1 MRQFAFLAALTLLLA
16 AVGCV
21 QQSCPPCDKCKQSDE
36 AKAEPKPD
44 PTAEPKPKA
53 KPKRPLRGDEPA
65 ESSWLNPPRWNDGTV
80 ERTGLMRL
88 HTDAQQVDA
97 VEWMAETIK
106 REQKARDIDAELQG
120 KMLPPRYPWL
130 IHEGGLLD
138 PVHDRFYPF
147 PRGVREQVFGR

>member
-1 MRQFAFLAALTLLLA
+1 MRQFVFLAALGLLLA

-21 QQSCPPCDKCKQSDE
+21 QQCPPCDKCKAE
-36 AKAEPKPD
+36 PEVKVEPKPD
-44 PTAEPKPKA
+44 PKADPKPKV
-53 KPKRPLRGDEPA
+53 KRPLRGDEPT
-65 ESSWLNPPRWNDGTV
+65 ESSWLSPPRWNDGTV
-80 ERTGLMRL
+80 ERTGLRRL
-88 HTDAQQVDA
+88 HTDAEQIDA
-97 VEWMAETIK
+97 VQWMAETIK

-120 KMLPPRYPWL
+120 KMPPPRYPWL